1 MIKII
6 AGIKTLSKHLEKLK
20 SNRDDYCPSSC
31 KKCCGLVIHSH
42 GCYYRK
48 ASRDSHLDD
57 ADNPIPIPRFRCK
70 GCGITFSCLPEC
82 IPPRRW
88 YTWSVQEEALSQLLT
103 LKNFTQGAK
112 KLVPSRRTLSRW
124 WDAWK
129 RDHPVYADLIQ
140 AQYPTLGRLTAK
152 FGDFWRTCL
161 SRFTLAN
168 VMRVL
173 YNQGAPVPSS
183 P

>member
-1 MIKII
+1 MMLILSKIQ
-6 AGIKTLSKHLEKLK
+6 TLSKHLERLK
-20 SNRDDYCPSSC
+20 TNRDDYRPSSC
-31 KKCCGLVIHSH
+31 GKCGSLVIHSH

-48 ASRDSHLDD
+48 PSRDSRFDD
-57 ADNPIPIPRFRCK
+57 ADNPIPIPRFRCFD
-70 GCGITFSCLPEC
+70 CGITFSCLPEC

-88 YTWSVQEEALSQLLT
+88 YTWAVQEDAFSLLLT
-103 LKNFTQGAK
+103 IKNFTQGAQ
-112 KLVPSRRTLSRW
+112 KLVPSRRTLRRW
-124 WDAWK
+124 WSAWE

-140 AQYPTLGRLTAK
+140 TQHPELSHLAAK

-161 SRFTLAN
+161 SRFSLQN